1 MQKDFLGRGW
11 KYPVNVDNSHE
22 IAMSEYD
29 KDIEEAILIILGTA
43 KGERIMRPDF
53 GCGIHDMVFAS
64 INSATLTVMENS
76 VQEALLSWEPRIDLI
91 EIKVND
97 EQAQN
102 GKVMISIDYS
112 VRNTNKRYN
121 LVYPF
126 YLSEGS

>member
-11 KYPVNVDNSHE
+11 KYPVCVDSSHE

-29 KDIEEAILIILGTA
+29 KDIEESILIILGTA

-91 EIKVND
+91 EIKVNA

-102 GKVMISIDYS
+102 GKVIISIDYS

-126 YLSEGS
+126 YLSEGG